1 MPGDSR
7 HPCGICCDRRLRACR
22 GGAAAGA
29 DSKPANS
36 AITVNGNRHIGADM
50 IRSYFHPAPG
60 GRLDADALDAALKRL
75 YATGLFKDVKISRD
89 GDRVVVTVV
98 ENPTIGVLA
107 FEGNK
112 KIKDDDLKKAMQ
124 SKDKRPAVARIR
136 ARRRRCASS
145 MLYRQHGYYDV
156 HVVPK
161 TIDAKNGDSSRVN
174 LVFEIKEGDKLAV
187 RQIAFVGNTA
197 FSATKLKAVVKTG
210 VTNPLSFI
218 LDNDIYDA
226 DRIENDRDLI
236 RRFYLAHGYP
246 DDAGVGVGELRRG
259 AERRRADIQDRRR
272 PALPLRQDR
281 YRVEPPGGRSGGAA
295 RGPAYAVRRH
305 F

>member
-1 MPGDSR
+1 MR
-7 HPCGICCDRRLRACR
+7 CR
-22 GGAAAGA
+22 GIAVILAGFVAIAVCGTAAAAAAAGAA
-29 DSKPANS
+29 DSKPADF

-60 GRLDADALDAALKRL
+60 GRLDADELDAALKRL
-75 YATGLFKDVKISRD
+75 YATGLFKDVKISRS
-89 GDRVVVTVV
+89 GDRVIVTVV

-124 SKDKRPAVARIR
+124 SKENGPLSREFVQGDVTRIID
-136 ARRRRCASS
+136 
-145 MLYRQHGYYDV
+145 LYRQHGYYDV

-161 TIDAKNGDSSRVN
+161 TIDAKNGRVN

-187 RQIAFVGNTA
+187 RQIVFVGNAA

-246 DDAGVGVGELRRG
+246 DMRVSSSANYDAAQKAVVLTFKIDEGP
-259 AERRRADIQDRRR
+259 Q
-272 PALPLRQDR
+272 
-281 YRVEPPGGRSGGAA
+281 YRFGKINIEFEPPGGRSGRVA
-295 RGPAYAVRRH
+295 RGPAYAGRRH
-305 F
+305 L